1 MSVTMQTLDAELE
14 AINSRSEHVRAVFED
29 SQHYLKARGVDVMF
43 RAETVRAFAMPL
55 EWTQLLDV
63 GCGDGSISLQLLSP
77 EARMTLLDLSASMAA
92 LAKENV
98 SLKFRDNVVVRN
110 ENFMTANLD
119 TAPFDLIVTVGVM
132 AHVDSPDAFLA
143 RIKQS
148 LRPGGSLI
156 IEFTDARHIVG
167 RIGRFLGLLKELVAP
182 PRYQTNKF
190 SFAEVAA
197 LFEKHHLKLVSTF
210 RYSRIPLPGLD
221 RILSH
226 RLQYLLARL
235 IFNDSRNNTNASSG
249 NEYICLL
256 NSE

>member
-1 MSVTMQTLDAELE
+1 MQIVNSQQVARS
-14 AINSRSEHVRAVFED
+14 SRSEHVRSVFED

-43 RAETVRAFAMPL
+43 RAETVRALAMPI
-55 EWTQLLDV
+55 EWTQLLDI

-77 EARMTLLDLSASMAA
+77 EARLTLLDLSASMAA
-92 LAKENV
+92 LAKNNIP
-98 SLKFRDNVVVRN
+98 LAFQGNVVVRN
-110 ENFMTANLD
+110 ENFMTAHLGA
-119 TAPFDLIVTVGVM
+119 APFDLIVTVGVM

-156 IEFTDARHIVG
+156 IEFTDARHVVG
-167 RIGRFLGLLKELVAP
+167 RIGRLFGKLKELVAP
-182 PRYQTNKF
+182 PRYQTNKL
-190 SFAEVAA
+190 SFTEVAT
-197 LFEKHHLKLVSTF
+197 LFEKHHLKLVSKF

-226 RLQYLLARL
+226 RLQYLLARF
-235 IFNDSRNNTNASSG
+235 IFNDCRNNTNASFG

-256 NSE
+256 TNE